1 LFFLGK
7 FVIALVLFSS
17 NLFTVVIAS
26 DNVLLEEVEEALKT
40 LEDCGA
46 KCSVKQEEEKKRKIS
61 STHHRYKAP
70 WQFATWR
77 SLCRRPPSL

>member
-17 NLFTVVIAS
+17 NLFTVIIAS

-46 KCSVKQEEEKKRKIS
+46 KCSVK
-61 STHHRYKAP
+61 
-70 WQFATWR
+70 
-77 SLCRRPPSL
+77 